1 MGHKYAEIA
10 FTQTVKQVQSENNS
24 RQGYEGMERGGDYNH
39 FIGPR
44 EANFIEQRDSF
55 YMASVSETEWPYV
68 QHRGGP
74 AGFLKVIDAK
84 TLGFADY
91 SGNRQYV
98 STGNFRNNDRVS
110 LILVDYPTQTRMK
123 IMGRVSVVALDDHD
137 TLEQLAMDDYQAK
150 VERGFL
156 IHLEGFDWNCPQH
169 ITPRYTVEQIQEMI
183 KPLIEENEMLKA
195 ERSTNTTPPNTTP
208 GSSATHSDSKLGDGP
223 LPLIITGVRQLTPR
237 VRAYELRD
245 VNGGQV
251 PKIESGA
258 HIQLPVQLEN
268 GEVIHRHYSICS
280 NPNRRD
286 MYEVAILKEDNGTG
300 GSIAL
305 HDNLH
310 LGQILNCTH
319 PENHFELHKDNR
331 PGVLMAAGIGI
342 TPIKSMAQSLKM
354 RGTAL
359 QLHYAGRSHE
369 QMAFQDRL
377 TREFGDDL
385 SIYSAEQKQRMDIK
399 AILKNAEKDAVF
411 YVCGPLSLISQV
423 LETAESLHIDAEN
436 IRFERFISDI
446 ANSAKPV
453 TVHLQRSNVSLE
465 VKKDETILD
474 AMLDAGIHTPYSC
487 KTGACKS
494 CVVKVIEGEAEHK
507 DMALSEEE
515 KTQQKLMCPCVS
527 RALSD
532 ELVLDI

>member
-1 MGHKYAEIA
+1 MGHKYVEIA
-10 FTQTVKQVQSENNS
+10 FTPTVKQVQEENNS
-24 RQGYEGMERGGDYNH
+24 RQGYEGMEHGGDYNH
-39 FIGPR
+39 FISPR
-44 EANFIEQRDSF
+44 EASFIEKRDSF
-55 YMASVSETEWPYV
+55 YMASVSETHWPYV

-74 AGFLKVIDAK
+74 AGFLKVLDAK

-123 IMGRVSVVALDDHD
+123 IMGRISVVAMDDHD
-137 TLEQLAMDDYQAK
+137 TLEQLAIDDYQAK
-150 VERGFL
+150 IERGFL

-183 KPLIEENEMLKA
+183 APLIEENAALKA
-195 ERSTNTTPPNTTP
+195 NQAPADEIATAN
-208 GSSATHSDSKLGDGP
+208 SSLGNGP
-223 LPLIITGVRQLTPR
+223 LALVITGVRQLTPR

-245 VNGGQV
+245 ANGGEV

-268 GEVIHRHYSICS
+268 GEIIHRHYSICS

-286 MYEVAILKEDNGTG
+286 MYEVAILKEDNGKG

-310 LGQILNCTH
+310 MGQVLHCAY
-319 PENHFELHKDNR
+319 PENHFELHKDDR
-331 PGVLMAAGIGI
+331 PAVLMAAGIGI
-342 TPIKSMAQSLKM
+342 TPIKSMAQSLKA
-354 RGTAL
+354 RGSQL
-359 QLHYAGRSHE
+359 HLHYAGRSHQ

-377 TREFGDDL
+377 AREFGDDL
-385 SIYSAEQKQRMDIK
+385 TVYSSEKKQRMDIK
-399 AILKNAEKDAVF
+399 NILQQAEANTVF

-423 LETAESLHIDAEN
+423 LEIAEGLGIDADN
-436 IRFERFISDI
+436 IRFERFNSDI
-446 ANSAKPV
+446 ANSAKAV
-453 TVHLQRSNVSLE
+453 TVHLQRSDVSLE
-465 VKKDETILD
+465 VAKDQSILD
-474 AMLDAGIHTPYSC
+474 AMLDAGIHAPYSC

-494 CVVKVIEGEAEHK
+494 CVVKVVEGKADHK
-507 DMALSEEE
+507 DMALSDDE

-532 ELVLDI
+532 SLTLDI

>member
-1 MGHKYAEIA
+1 MGHKYVEIA
-10 FTQTVKQVQSENNS
+10 FTPTVKQVQQENNS
-24 RQGYEGMERGGDYNH
+24 RKGYEGFEGGGDYNH
-39 FIGPR
+39 FISPR
-44 EANFIEQRDSF
+44 EANFIEKRDSF

-74 AGFLKVIDAK
+74 AGFLKILDAK

-123 IMGRVSVVALDDHD
+123 IMGRISVVAMDDHD
-137 TLEQLAMDDYQAK
+137 TLEQLAVDDYQAK
-150 VERGFL
+150 MERGFL

-169 ITPRYTVEQIQEMI
+169 ITPRYTIEQIQEMI
-183 KPLIEENEMLKA
+183 APLIEENAALKA
-195 ERSTNTTPPNTTP
+195 NQTPSNQAPSNST
-208 GSSATHSDSKLGDGP
+208 LGNGP
-223 LPLIITGVRQLTPR
+223 LPLVITGVRQLTPR

-268 GEVIHRHYSICS
+268 GDVIHRHYSICS

-286 MYEVAILKEDNGTG
+286 MYEVAILKEDNGKG

-305 HDNLH
+305 HDNLQ
-310 LGQILNCTH
+310 LGQILNCSQ
-319 PENHFELHKDNR
+319 PENHFELHNDHR
-331 PGVLMAAGIGI
+331 PAVLMAAGIGI
-342 TPIKSMAQSLKM
+342 TPIKSMAQSLKT
-354 RGTAL
+354 RGTPL
-359 QLHYAGRSHE
+359 QLHYAGRSHDE
-369 QMAFQDRL
+369 MAFQDRL
-377 TREFGDDL
+377 SREFGNDL
-385 SIYSAEQKQRMDIK
+385 SVYSAQQKQRMNI
-399 AILKNAEKDAVF
+399 ANIIESAASDAVF
-411 YVCGPLSLISQV
+411 YVCGPTKLINQV
-423 LETAESLHIDAEN
+423 LDVAQGLNISAER
-436 IRFERFISDI
+436 IRFERFNADI
-446 ANSAKPV
+446 ASTAKAV

-465 VKKDETILD
+465 VAKDQSILD
-474 AMLDAGIHTPYSC
+474 AMLDAGIHAPYSC

-494 CVVKVIEGEAEHK
+494 CVVKVVEGEPDHK
-507 DMALSEEE
+507 DMALSPEE

-532 ELVLDI
+532 NLTLDI

>member
-24 RQGYEGMERGGDYNH
+24 RQGYEGMEQGGDYNH
-39 FIGPR
+39 FISPR
-44 EANFIEQRDSF
+44 EASFIEKRDSF
-55 YMASVSETEWPYV
+55 YMASVSETQWPYV

-74 AGFLKVIDAK
+74 AGFLKVLDAK

-123 IMGRVSVVALDDHD
+123 IMGRISVVALDDHD
-137 TLEQLAMDDYQAK
+137 TLAQLAVEDYTAK

-156 IHLEGFDWNCPQH
+156 INLEGFDWNCPQH

-183 KPLIEENEMLKA
+183 APLIEENAMLKA
-195 ERSTNTTPPNTTP
+195 NQSTNPTMASNRE
-208 GSSATHSDSKLGDGP
+208 LGEGP
-223 LPLIITGVRQLTPR
+223 LPLVITGVRQLTPR

-286 MYEVAILKEDNGTG
+286 MYEVAILKEDNGKG
-300 GSIAL
+300 GSVAL
-305 HDNLH
+305 HDNLEI
-310 LGQILNCTH
+310 GQVLNCSQ
-319 PENHFELHKDNR
+319 PENHFELHTDHR
-331 PGVLMAAGIGI
+331 PAVLMAAGIGI
-342 TPIKSMAQSLKM
+342 TPIKSMAQSLKG
-354 RGTAL
+354 RGTPM
-359 QLHYAGRSHE
+359 QLHYAGRSHNE
-369 QMAFQDRL
+369 MAFQDRM
-377 TREFGDDL
+377 TREFGDSL
-385 SIYSAEQKQRMDIK
+385 TLYSSEQKQRMDI
-399 AILKNAEKDAVF
+399 ASIIKDAASDTVF
-411 YVCGPLSLISQV
+411 YVCGPLGLINQV
-423 LETAESLHIDAEN
+423 LDVSQGLNISAER
-436 IRFERFISDI
+436 IRFERFNGDISK
-446 ANSAKPV
+446 SAKAV
-453 TVHLQRSNVSLE
+453 TVHLQRSNVDIE
-465 VKKDETILD
+465 VKKDQSILD
-474 AMLDAGIHTPYSC
+474 AMLDAGIHAPYSC

-494 CVVKVIEGEAEHK
+494 CVVKVIEGEPDHK
-507 DMALSEEE
+507 DMALSLEE
-515 KTQQKLMCPCVS
+515 KSQQKLMCPCVS
-527 RALSD
+527 RAIGTNLT
-532 ELVLDI
+532 LDI